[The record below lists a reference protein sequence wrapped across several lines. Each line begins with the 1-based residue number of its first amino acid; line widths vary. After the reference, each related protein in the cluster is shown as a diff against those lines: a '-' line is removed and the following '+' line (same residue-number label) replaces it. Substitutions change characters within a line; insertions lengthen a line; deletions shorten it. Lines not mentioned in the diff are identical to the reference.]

1 MTFIMKKLLAIAA
14 VLLSAQY
21 SYAQSEWALHISA
34 EETVTLGDQ
43 RSSFNFLSLT
53 QLAANSGMR
62 AGFHYT
68 KDNTLAAEITLG
80 VVGSSRPNTWFTKLV
95 PVEVVGHYNIVPL
108 LLDDSPLKFNVDLG
122 VGSGLVRA
130 RSASYNLNGR
140 FGFSEHLSAGLSL
153 DIPVEDVAVL
163 SFGFRNTYFID
174 DYIDASSIDGT
185 SNDQLLRFFTSARV
199 PLGQSAKSKAK
210 IAEAEDLAASLSQTL
225 ESSKLEAS
233 ENAANAS
240 AQIQSLENQV
250 QNMSAELAELKKAPK
265 QQYILQS
272 VLFEINSSEIRSTDV
287 PELTSLQSLLA
298 NNTALTATIIGH
310 TDDSGPTA
318 FNEKL
323 SLDRASTVKAWLVE
337 KGIDASRLSIKGVSS
352 TNPIIPD
359 SRESARAVN
368 RRTEIILK

>member
-1 MTFIMKKLLAIAA
+1 MKKLLAIAA
-14 VLLSAQY
+14 VLISTQH

-43 RSSFNFLSLT
+43 RSSFNFLSFT

-95 PVEVVGHYNIVPL
+95 PVEVVGHYNVVPL

-122 VGSGLVRA
+122 FGSALVRA
-130 RSASYNLNGR
+130 KSASYNPER
-140 FGFSEHLSAGLSL
+140 FAFSEHLSAGLSL

-174 DYIDASSIDGT
+174 DYIDATPVDGT

-199 PLGQSAKSKAK
+199 PLGPSAKTQAK
-210 IAEAEDLAASLSQTL
+210 IAEAEDLAATLSQTL
-225 ESSKLEAS
+225 ESTELAAN
-233 ENAANAS
+233 ENAAKS
-240 AQIQSLENQV
+240 TAQIQSLEIQV
-250 QNMSAELAELKKAPK
+250 QNMEAELAELKKAPK

-272 VLFEINSSEIRSTDV
+272 VLFEINSSEIRPTDV
-287 PELTSLQSLLA
+287 PELTSLHSLLV
-298 NNTALTATIIGH
+298 NNEGLTATIIGH
-310 TDDSGPTA
+310 TDDSGPAA

-368 RRTEIILK
+368 RRTEIILE

>member
-1 MTFIMKKLLAIAA
+1 MKKLILVATI
-14 VLLSAQY
+14 LIGTQ

-43 RSSFNFLSLT
+43 RSSFNFLSFT

-108 LLDDSPLKFNVDLG
+108 LIEDSPLKFNVDLG
-122 VGSGLVRA
+122 IGSGLVRA
-130 RSASYNLNGR
+130 RSASYNPNGR
-140 FGFSEHLSAGLSL
+140 FAFSEHMSAGLSL
-153 DIPVEDVAVL
+153 DIPVEDLGVL

-174 DYIDASSIDGT
+174 DYIDAIPVEGT

-199 PLGQSAKSKAK
+199 PLGPSAKTKTK
-210 IAEAEDLAASLSQTL
+210 IAEAEDIAATLSQTL
-225 ESSKLEAS
+225 EATKLEAT
-233 ENAANAS
+233 ENATEAS
-240 AQIQSLENQV
+240 AQIQSLENKV
-250 QNMSAELAELKKAPK
+250 QNMGAELAELKKAPK

-287 PELTSLQSLLA
+287 PELTSLKSLLE
-298 NNTALTATIIGH
+298 NNTALSATIIGH
-310 TDDSGPTA
+310 TDDSGPAA

-323 SLDRASTVKAWLVE
+323 SLERASTVKAWLVE

-352 TNPIIPD
+352 TSPIVPN
-359 SRESARAVN
+359 SQESARAVN
-368 RRTEIILK
+368 RRTEIILE

>member
-1 MTFIMKKLLAIAA
+1 MKKLILVATI
-14 VLLSAQY
+14 LIGTQ

-43 RSSFNFLSLT
+43 RSSFNFLSFT

-68 KDNTLAAEITLG
+68 KDNTLAADITLG

-108 LLDDSPLKFNVDLG
+108 LIEDSPLKFNVDLG
-122 VGSGLVRA
+122 IGSGLVRA
-130 RSASYNLNGR
+130 RSASYNPNGR
-140 FGFSEHLSAGLSL
+140 FAFSEHMSAGLSL
-153 DIPVEDVAVL
+153 DIPVEDLGVL

-174 DYIDASSIDGT
+174 DYIDATPVDGT

-199 PLGQSAKSKAK
+199 PLGPSAKTKTK
-210 IAEAEDLAASLSQTL
+210 IAEAEDLAATLSQTL
-225 ESSKLEAS
+225 EATKLEAT
-233 ENAANAS
+233 ENATEAS
-240 AQIQSLENQV
+240 AQIQSLENKV
-250 QNMSAELAELKKAPK
+250 QNMGAELAELKKAPK

-287 PELTSLQSLLA
+287 PELTSLKSLLE
-298 NNTALTATIIGH
+298 NNTALSATIIGH
-310 TDDSGPTA
+310 TDDSGPAA

-323 SLDRASTVKAWLVE
+323 SLERASTVKAWLVE

-352 TNPIIPD
+352 TSPIVPN
-359 SRESARAVN
+359 SQESTRAVN
-368 RRTEIILK
+368 RRTEIILE

>member
-1 MTFIMKKLLAIAA
+1 MTIIMKKLLAIAA

-174 DYIDASSIDGT
+174 DYIDATSIDGT

>member
-1 MTFIMKKLLAIAA
+1 MTIIMKKLLAIAA

-43 RSSFNFLSLT
+43 RSSFNFLSFT

-95 PVEVVGHYNIVPL
+95 PVEVVGHYNVVPL

-122 VGSGLVRA
+122 LGSGLVRA

-174 DYIDASSIDGT
+174 DYIDATSIDGT

>member
-1 MTFIMKKLLAIAA
+1 MKKLILIATI
-14 VLLSAQY
+14 LIGTQ

-43 RSSFNFLSLT
+43 RSSFNFLSIT

-108 LLDDSPLKFNVDLG
+108 LIEDSPLKFNVDLG
-122 VGSGLVRA
+122 IGSGLVRA
-130 RSASYNLNGR
+130 RSASYNPNGR
-140 FGFSEHLSAGLSL
+140 FAFSEHMSAGLSL
-153 DIPVEDVAVL
+153 DIPVKDLGVL

-174 DYIDASSIDGT
+174 DYIDATPVDGT

-199 PLGQSAKSKAK
+199 PLGPSAKTKTK
-210 IAEAEDLAASLSQTL
+210 IAEAEDLAATLSQTL
-225 ESSKLEAS
+225 EATKLEAT
-233 ENAANAS
+233 ENATEAS
-240 AQIQSLENQV
+240 AQIQSLENKV
-250 QNMSAELAELKKAPK
+250 QNMGAELAELKKAPK

-287 PELTSLQSLLA
+287 PELTSLKSLLE
-298 NNTALTATIIGH
+298 NNTTLSATIIGH
-310 TDDSGPTA
+310 TDDSGPAA

-323 SLDRASTVKAWLVE
+323 SIDRASTVKAWLVE

-352 TNPIIPD
+352 NSPLVPN
-359 SRESARAVN
+359 SQESMRAVN
-368 RRTEIILK
+368 RRTEIILE

>member
-1 MTFIMKKLLAIAA
+1 MKKLLAIAA
-14 VLLSAQY
+14 VLISTQH

-43 RSSFNFLSLT
+43 RSSFNFLSFT

-95 PVEVVGHYNIVPL
+95 PVEVVGHYNVVPL

-122 VGSGLVRA
+122 FGSALVRA
-130 RSASYNLNGR
+130 KSASYNPDGR
-140 FGFSEHLSAGLSL
+140 FAFSEHLSAGLSL

-174 DYIDASSIDGT
+174 DYIDATSIDGT
-185 SNDQLLRFFTSARV
+185 SNDQLLRFFTSARI

-225 ESSKLEAS
+225 ESTKLEAS

-240 AQIQSLENQV
+240 AQMQSLENQV
-250 QNMSAELAELKKAPK
+250 QNMGAELAELKKAPK

-272 VLFEINSSEIRSTDV
+272 ILFEINSSEIRSTDV

>member
-1 MTFIMKKLLAIAA
+1 MTIIMKKLLAIAA

>member
-1 MTFIMKKLLAIAA
+1 MTIIMKKLLAIAA

-122 VGSGLVRA
+122 LGSGLVRA

-174 DYIDASSIDGT
+174 DYIDATSIDGT

>member
-1 MTFIMKKLLAIAA
+1 MKKLLAIAA

-43 RSSFNFLSLT
+43 RSSFNFLSFT

-95 PVEVVGHYNIVPL
+95 PVEVVGHYNVVPL

-122 VGSGLVRA
+122 LGSGLVRA

>member
-1 MTFIMKKLLAIAA
+1 MKKLLAIAA
-14 VLLSAQY
+14 VLISAQY
-21 SYAQSEWALHISA
+21 SFAQSEWALHISA

-80 VVGSSRPNTWFTKLV
+80 VVGSSRPNTWYTKLV
-95 PVEVVGHYNIVPL
+95 PVEVVGHYNVVPL

-122 VGSGLVRA
+122 VGTGLVRA
-130 RSASYNLNGR
+130 RSASYNPNGR
-140 FGFSEHLSAGLSL
+140 FAFSEHLSAGLSL

-174 DYIDASSIDGT
+174 DYIDATPVDGT

-199 PLGQSAKSKAK
+199 PLGPSAKTQAK
-210 IAEAEDLAASLSQTL
+210 IAEAEDLAATLSQTL
-225 ESSKLEAS
+225 ESTELAAN
-233 ENAANAS
+233 ENAAKS
-240 AQIQSLENQV
+240 TAQIQSLEIQV
-250 QNMSAELAELKKAPK
+250 QNMEAELAELKKAPK

-272 VLFEINSSEIRSTDV
+272 VLFEINSSEIRPTDV
-287 PELTSLQSLLA
+287 PELTSLHSLLV
-298 NNTALTATIIGH
+298 NNEGLTATIIGH

-323 SLDRASTVKAWLVE
+323 SLDRAAAVKGWLAE
-337 KGIDASRLSIKGVSS
+337 KGIDPTRLTIKGVSS
-352 TNPIIPD
+352 SSPIVPN
-359 SRESARAVN
+359 SQESARAVN

>member
-1 MTFIMKKLLAIAA
+1 MTIIMKKLLAIAA

-122 VGSGLVRA
+122 LGSGLVRA

>member
-1 MTFIMKKLLAIAA
+1 MKKLILVATI
-14 VLLSAQY
+14 LIGTQ

-43 RSSFNFLSLT
+43 RSSFNFLSFT

-68 KDNTLAAEITLG
+68 KNNTLAAEITLG

-108 LLDDSPLKFNVDLG
+108 LIEDSPLKFNVDLG
-122 VGSGLVRA
+122 IGSGLVRA
-130 RSASYNLNGR
+130 RSASYNPNGR
-140 FGFSEHLSAGLSL
+140 FAFSEHMSAGLSL
-153 DIPVEDVAVL
+153 DIPVEDLGVL

-174 DYIDASSIDGT
+174 DYIDAIPVEGT

-199 PLGQSAKSKAK
+199 PLGPSAKTKTK
-210 IAEAEDLAASLSQTL
+210 IAEAEDLAATLSQTL
-225 ESSKLEAS
+225 EATKLEAT
-233 ENAANAS
+233 ENATEAS
-240 AQIQSLENQV
+240 AQIQSLENKV
-250 QNMSAELAELKKAPK
+250 QNMGAELAELKKAPK

-287 PELTSLQSLLA
+287 PELTSLKSLLE
-298 NNTALTATIIGH
+298 NNTALSATIIGH
-310 TDDSGPTA
+310 TDDSGPAA

-323 SLDRASTVKAWLVE
+323 SLERASTVKAWLVE

-352 TNPIIPD
+352 TSPIVPN
-359 SRESARAVN
+359 SQESARAVN
-368 RRTEIILK
+368 RRTEIILE